1 MKIFV
6 CLSSLILAVA
16 GDISLQTFSDDSC
29 GGGGGSALQNV
40 HATGSDTTDSSGC
53 QALGQFNSANVVS
66 VDSGFQCNLY
76 GDSSC
81 QNFLETVST
90 VSCTPVIGQGAICFN
105 QAAFSNPFIESTSN
119 VAVGALAIQV
129 FGGDKLQNQIDKLVN
144 QACTSGT
151 ACDPTNTLV
160 LSQSFA
166 PTNVACHEGL
176 QAIDPGAC
184 STEDCTTTIALSG
197 GFNDNNQ
204 RDYMKGLMQKA
215 LDTIPSPVSFV
226 GVQVVDKN
234 KAVQAS
240 MTASV
245 SSQCTSVP
253 PPAGFQCSDALKDAV
268 SAALETVPEV
278 GGISSILFQV
288 ACDASG

>member
-1 MKIFV
+1 
-6 CLSSLILAVA
+6 
-16 GDISLQTFSDDSC
+16 
-29 GGGGGSALQNV
+29 V
-40 HATGSDTTDSSGC
+40 HANGKDTTDSSGC
-53 QALGQFNSANVVS
+53 QALGQFNSVNVVS
-66 VDSGFQCNLY
+66 VDSGFQCNIY
-76 GDSSC
+76 GDSAC

-90 VSCTPVIGQGAICFN
+90 VACTPVIGQGAICFN
-105 QAAFSNPFIESTSN
+105 QAAFSNPFVESTSN

-129 FGGDKLQNQIDKLVN
+129 FGGDTLQHQIDKLVN

-166 PTNVACHEGL
+166 PTNIACNEGL

-184 STEDCTTTIALSG
+184 STEDCTTTIAMSG

-204 RDYMKGLMQKA
+204 RDYMKGLMQKT

-240 MTASV
+240 MTVSV
-245 SSQCTSVP
+245 NSQCTSVP
-253 PPAGFQCSDALKDAV
+253 PPSGFQCSDALKDGV
-268 SAALETVPEV
+268 SAALATVPGV
-278 GGISSILFQV
+278 GGISSLLFQV
-288 ACDASG
+288 ACDVSG